1 MIILAHRANLN
12 GPHSVVENSLAACAD
27 ALAQG
32 FGLETDLRRDAANE
46 FYISHDPAPR
56 TAENSLAAY
65 TKLFQQYP
73 DLELAINVKE
83 LGYEA
88 ALIELMNSGKLGA
101 RSFYFD
107 FELLQPKTPGAAQW
121 KMKLMPHSHKVRLAA
136 RLSDRKEP
144 LAQCLSIPVD
154 VVWGDEFDTLWL
166 TEKEARAVHEA
177 EVGRLLDV
185 TAVRAVIARHPGRR
199 REATLQEALGTPAAD
214 PANSVFAAAFA
225 TRSTHDAFVVG
236 LAASLGA
243 GWAGA

>member
-12 GPHSVVENSLAACAD
+12 GPHSVVENSVAACAD

-46 FYISHDPAPR
+46 FYISHDAAPR
-56 TAENSLAAY
+56 TPENSLAAY
-65 TKLFQQYP
+65 TELFQRHP
-73 DLELAINVKE
+73 NLELAINVKE

-88 ALIELMNSGKLGA
+88 ALIDLMNSGRLGA

-121 KMKLMPHSHKVRLAA
+121 KIKLLPHSHKVRLAA

-144 LAQCLSIPVD
+144 LSQCLSIPAE

-166 TEKEARAVHEA
+166 TEKEARAVREA
-177 EVGRLLDV
+177 GRLFYLISPEIHGFDL
-185 TAVRAVIARHPGRR
+185 
-199 REATLQEALGTPAAD
+199 ATMKKRWAD
-214 PANSVFAAAFA
+214 FKSWGVDGVCTDYP
-225 TRSTHDAFVVG
+225 
-236 LAASLGA
+236 LAAKEFFG
-243 GWAGA
+243 G